1 MSNNHSGKDHYK
13 LYKAGKLWL
22 TALVTTTVFGV
33 ALLGTQ
39 DASANTNQGDD
50 NNVVS
55 VKGNTSAS
63 EGAPAKAENDQSAK
77 NDISTTL
84 DNDQALRQKF
94 TGISDGQLSQ
104 YPLGKASIFHIF
116 SNEVKIGADVNGNI
130 ATKKLVNGPEF
141 GTRSDSHNFTSGDV
155 YYIEHIDAIGANAFR
170 TGNNYVVLGDDSNVE
185 VKGNQVYV
193 NGNRLDHLNASD
205 YHLVKDYINFEE
217 EFNQLRQRATELA
230 NRESATDVKADFKTD
245 MNNRY
250 IDVSG
255 AAGSIIVVD
264 VPVEYLE
271 APQPITIKGLSS
283 DDAGPLVVLNVK
295 SDKNTV
301 NFNTQ
306 VKLNYNDGNTV
317 SPSEG
322 HSEPNHVLW
331 NFSNTVNEVN
341 VNSGYLLGSV
351 LAPNATFNAGVNVD
365 GNIVAN
371 VVNINGGES
380 HRWDLHAP
388 NYFAEVG
395 PKDDGDRGG
404 QKDSSTDNEK
414 NPVPVPVTPHADDDE
429 EEVVDHGGINKDEQP
444 SSPSDDKQT
453 SDTPAS
459 DTTGKDDKTGQPGS
473 DTPAPSNKP
482 SDKPTQPTT
491 PTSSN
496 AANKDKE
503 ADQPGS
509 EAPASSEQAQPVT
522 PSDNSSDTPAQP
534 AAPSDTPNKAGSDT
548 SEPAQPDTPGKD
560 RQPNHPYFPHWDY
573 PVIPDHKGA
582 SAGSSSETPA
592 GSESPKAETPVV
604 PINPTSPV
612 VPELPESTNP
622 GTPELPASDT
632 PAESAVPSAPA
643 TPETPVV
650 PVTPATS
657 DTPKSLTV
665 VDDTTEEENAASFND
680 GRVTTS
686 NNSKNSGEIISVVTT
701 NQAETES
708 NQTGLPQTGNEQES
722 KLGILGFTCAF
733 VLALMGFS
741 KKKAK

>member
-39 DASANTNQGDD
+39 DASANTNPAVATASDSTQGDD
-50 NNVVS
+50 NNVV
-55 VKGNTSAS
+55 KGNTSAGNDNEAASAS

-104 YPLGKASIFHIF
+104 HPLGKASIFHIF

-130 ATKKLVNGPEF
+130 ATKELVNGPEF

-414 NPVPVPVTPHADDDE
+414 NPVPVPVNPHADDDE
-429 EEVVDHGGINKDEQP
+429 EEVVDHGGTNKDEQP

-453 SDTPAS
+453 SDTPA
-459 DTTGKDDKTGQPGS
+459 
-473 DTPAPSNKP
+473 
-482 SDKPTQPTT
+482 
-491 PTSSN
+491 
-496 AANKDKE
+496 
-503 ADQPGS
+503 
-509 EAPASSEQAQPVT
+509 
-522 PSDNSSDTPAQP
+522 
-534 AAPSDTPNKAGSDT
+534 SDTPNKAGSDT

-632 PAESAVPSAPA
+632 PAESAVPSAPV

>member
-39 DASANTNQGDD
+39 DASANTNPAVATDVKADFKTDMNNRYIDVSGAAGSIIND
-50 NNVVS
+50 NEAA
-55 VKGNTSAS
+55 SAS
-63 EGAPAKAENDQSAK
+63 EGAPAKADQSAK

-104 YPLGKASIFHIF
+104 HPLGKASIFHIF

-414 NPVPVPVTPHADDDE
+414 NPVPVTPHADDDE
-429 EEVVDHGGINKDEQP
+429 EEVVDHGGTNKDEQP
-444 SSPSDDKQT
+444 SSP
-453 SDTPAS
+453 
-459 DTTGKDDKTGQPGS
+459 S

-509 EAPASSEQAQPVT
+509 EAPASSEQAQPV
-522 PSDNSSDTPAQP
+522 
-534 AAPSDTPNKAGSDT
+534 APSDTPNKAGSDT

-686 NNSKNSGEIISVVTT
+686 PNTVTTPVTGNKTIVNNSKNSGEIISVVTT

>member
-39 DASANTNQGDD
+39 DASANPAVATEVTSGSTQGDD

-55 VKGNTSAS
+55 VKRNTSAGNDNEAASAS

-104 YPLGKASIFHIF
+104 HPLGKASIFHIF

-414 NPVPVPVTPHADDDE
+414 NPVPVPVNPHA
-429 EEVVDHGGINKDEQP
+429 
-444 SSPSDDKQT
+444 DDKQT

-509 EAPASSEQAQPVT
+509 EAPASSEQ
-522 PSDNSSDTPAQP
+522 AQP

-686 NNSKNSGEIISVVTT
+686 NNSKTASPNTVTT
-701 NQAETES
+701 PVTES

>member
-39 DASANTNQGDD
+39 DASANTNPAVATEVTSDSTQGDD

-55 VKGNTSAS
+55 VKGNTSAGNDNEAASAS

-104 YPLGKASIFHIF
+104 HPLGKASIFHIF

-414 NPVPVPVTPHADDDE
+414 NPVPVTPHA
-429 EEVVDHGGINKDEQP
+429 
-444 SSPSDDKQT
+444 DDKQT
-453 SDTPAS
+453 SDTSAS

-473 DTPAPSNKP
+473 DTPASSNKP

-509 EAPASSEQAQPVT
+509 EAPASSEQ
-522 PSDNSSDTPAQP
+522 
-534 AAPSDTPNKAGSDT
+534 
-548 SEPAQPDTPGKD
+548 AQPDTPGKD

-686 NNSKNSGEIISVVTT
+686 NNSKTASPNTVTT
-701 NQAETES
+701 PVTES

>member
-1 MSNNHSGKDHYK
+1 MSNNHSGKNHYK

-33 ALLGTQ
+33 ALQGTQ
-39 DASANTNQGDD
+39 DASANTNPAVATEVTSDSTQGDD

-55 VKGNTSAS
+55 VKGNTSAGNDNEAASAS

-104 YPLGKASIFHIF
+104 HPLGKASIFHIF

-414 NPVPVPVTPHADDDE
+414 NPVPVPVNPHADDDE
-429 EEVVDHGGINKDEQP
+429 EEVVDHGGTNKDEQP

-453 SDTPAS
+453 SDTPA
-459 DTTGKDDKTGQPGS
+459 
-473 DTPAPSNKP
+473 
-482 SDKPTQPTT
+482 
-491 PTSSN
+491 
-496 AANKDKE
+496 
-503 ADQPGS
+503 
-509 EAPASSEQAQPVT
+509 
-522 PSDNSSDTPAQP
+522 
-534 AAPSDTPNKAGSDT
+534 SDTPNKAGSDT

-686 NNSKNSGEIISVVTT
+686 NNSKTASPNTVTT
-701 NQAETES
+701 PVTES

>member
-39 DASANTNQGDD
+39 DASANTNPAVATEVTSDSTQGDD

-55 VKGNTSAS
+55 VKGNTSAGNYNEAASAS

-104 YPLGKASIFHIF
+104 HPLGKASIFHIF

-473 DTPAPSNKP
+473 DTPA
-482 SDKPTQPTT
+482 
-491 PTSSN
+491 
-496 AANKDKE
+496 
-503 ADQPGS
+503 
-509 EAPASSEQAQPVT
+509 SSEQAQPVT

-560 RQPNHPYFPHWDY
+560 RQPNNPYFPHWDY

>member
-39 DASANTNQGDD
+39 DASANTNPAVATEVTSDSTQGDD
-50 NNVVS
+50 N
-55 VKGNTSAS
+55 KGNTSAGNDNEAASAS

-104 YPLGKASIFHIF
+104 HPLGKASIFHIF

-414 NPVPVPVTPHADDDE
+414 NPVPVTPHA
-429 EEVVDHGGINKDEQP
+429 
-444 SSPSDDKQT
+444 DDKQT
-453 SDTPAS
+453 SDTSAS

-509 EAPASSEQAQPVT
+509 EAPASSEQ
-522 PSDNSSDTPAQP
+522 AQP

-686 NNSKNSGEIISVVTT
+686 NNSKTASPNTVTT
-701 NQAETES
+701 PVTES

>member
-39 DASANTNQGDD
+39 DASANTNPAVATEVTSDSTQGDD

-55 VKGNTSAS
+55 VKGNTSAGNDNEAASAS

-104 YPLGKASIFHIF
+104 HPLGKASIFHIF

-429 EEVVDHGGINKDEQP
+429 EEVVDHGG
-444 SSPSDDKQT
+444 T
-453 SDTPAS
+453 
-459 DTTGKDDKTGQPGS
+459 
-473 DTPAPSNKP
+473 
-482 SDKPTQPTT
+482 
-491 PTSSN
+491 
-496 AANKDKE
+496 NKDKE

-632 PAESAVPSAPA
+632 PAESAVPSAPV

-741 KKKAK
+741 KKKSK

>member
-39 DASANTNQGDD
+39 DASANTNTNPAVATEVTSDSTQGDD

-55 VKGNTSAS
+55 VKRNTSAGNDNEAASAS

-104 YPLGKASIFHIF
+104 HPLGKASIFHIF

-414 NPVPVPVTPHADDDE
+414 NPVPVPVNPHA
-429 EEVVDHGGINKDEQP
+429 
-444 SSPSDDKQT
+444 DDKQT

-509 EAPASSEQAQPVT
+509 EAPASSEQ
-522 PSDNSSDTPAQP
+522 AQP

-686 NNSKNSGEIISVVTT
+686 NNSKTASPNTVTT
-701 NQAETES
+701 PVTES

>member
-1 MSNNHSGKDHYK
+1 M
-13 LYKAGKLWL
+13 
-22 TALVTTTVFGV
+22 
-33 ALLGTQ
+33 
-39 DASANTNQGDD
+39 
-50 NNVVS
+50 
-55 VKGNTSAS
+55 
-63 EGAPAKAENDQSAK
+63 
-77 NDISTTL
+77 
-84 DNDQALRQKF
+84 
-94 TGISDGQLSQ
+94 
-104 YPLGKASIFHIF
+104 
-116 SNEVKIGADVNGNI
+116 
-130 ATKKLVNGPEF
+130 
-141 GTRSDSHNFTSGDV
+141 
-155 YYIEHIDAIGANAFR
+155 
-170 TGNNYVVLGDDSNVE
+170 LGDDSNVE

-429 EEVVDHGGINKDEQP
+429 EEVVDHGGTNKDEQP

-453 SDTPAS
+453 SDTPA
-459 DTTGKDDKTGQPGS
+459 
-473 DTPAPSNKP
+473 
-482 SDKPTQPTT
+482 
-491 PTSSN
+491 
-496 AANKDKE
+496 
-503 ADQPGS
+503 
-509 EAPASSEQAQPVT
+509 
-522 PSDNSSDTPAQP
+522 
-534 AAPSDTPNKAGSDT
+534 SDTPNKAGSDT

-657 DTPKSLTV
+657 DTPKSLTIGS
-665 VDDTTEEENAASFND
+665 T
-680 GRVTTS
+680 
-686 NNSKNSGEIISVVTT
+686 
-701 NQAETES
+701 
-708 NQTGLPQTGNEQES
+708 
-722 KLGILGFTCAF
+722 
-733 VLALMGFS
+733 
-741 KKKAK
+741 